1 MVKESKCYSHVIIKH
16 FGKELAITKKDDEY
30 FDSSTKCWICKN

>member
-1 MVKESKCYSHVIIKH
+1 MVKESKYYSHVIIKH

-30 FDSSTKCWICKN
+30 FDSSTKCWICKK